1 MRFEWD
7 ERKNRSNL
15 QKHKVSF
22 DVAAMVFDDPHAVS
36 LLDRVEGGEERWQT
50 LGSAGGGY
58 CYWWRIRF
66 VKATAKSAFGSSRR
80 ARLLL
85 ERGNSMKKVSKKQA
99 KELTAIARM
108 PDDRIDL
115 TDSPE
120 VRDWRNAVVGKF
132 YRPIKTPVTIRVDA
146 DVLDWLKR
154 QGRGYQTRI
163 NQLLREAMEAKARR
177 RA

>member
-1 MRFEWD
+1 
-7 ERKNRSNL
+7 
-15 QKHKVSF
+15 
-22 DVAAMVFDDPHAVS
+22 
-36 LLDRVEGGEERWQT
+36 
-50 LGSAGGGY
+50 
-58 CYWWRIRF
+58 
-66 VKATAKSAFGSSRR
+66 
-80 ARLLL
+80 
-85 ERGNSMKKVSKKQA
+85 MKKVSKKQA
-99 KELTAIARM
+99 KELAALARM

-115 TDSPE
+115 TDAPE

-132 YRPIKTPVTIRVDA
+132 YRPIKTPMTIRVDA